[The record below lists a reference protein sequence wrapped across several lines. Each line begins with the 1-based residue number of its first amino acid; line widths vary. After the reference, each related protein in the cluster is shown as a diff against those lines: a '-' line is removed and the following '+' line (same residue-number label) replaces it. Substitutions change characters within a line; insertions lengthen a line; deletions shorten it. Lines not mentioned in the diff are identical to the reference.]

1 MTEDY
6 PYHYYRVLGVPANA
20 TPEEIKR
27 AFRKKANEL
36 HPDKNKSADA
46 HEQFVLLMEAY
57 EYLTKPNVQHEEVTV
72 SYEEW
77 VRANREESRR
87 RAQEHARM
95 KYEEFKKTD
104 YYRKSKAI
112 EDIFKQLYFLSS
124 VVLLSAP
131 LWSYLLAGESWGFFG
146 GLLLTFIS
154 VHYWA
159 GIFKEKITLSFDSF
173 IQSLR
178 VLSTIRSFW
187 YVVATVF
194 NLYVLLSITLNAQ
207 VTPSTLALTGIALEL
222 VFVVLYFTTSLRR
235 SLSPAAVF
243 LCLAPALFNTFFLVN
258 DVLSMNRECETYS
271 FVHEMR
277 MYGNKKRRRR
287 TQHLEKIAQINLKD
301 DHYKDY
307 PWFRVF
313 LDFEAMED
321 KSEIKYCFE
330 EGLFGIRVLKS
341 YEFTH

>member
-1 MTEDY
+1 
-6 PYHYYRVLGVPANA
+6 VLGVPVNA

-27 AFRKKANEL
+27 AFREKANEL

-46 HEQFVLLMEAY
+46 HEQFVLLLEAY
-57 EYLTKPNVQHEEVTV
+57 EYLTKPRVQHEEVTV

-77 VRANREESRR
+77 VRANREEARR

-112 EDIFKQLYFLSS
+112 EDVFNQLYFLSS
-124 VVLLSAP
+124 VALILAP
-131 LWSYLLAGESWGFFG
+131 LWGFLLSGESWGFFS
-146 GLLLTFIS
+146 GLLLTFIT
-154 VHYWA
+154 VHFWA

-173 IQSLR
+173 VQSLK
-178 VLSTIRSFW
+178 VVFEIKSFW
-187 YVVATVF
+187 YVVATIF
-194 NLYVLLSITLNAQ
+194 NLFVFFSITLNTQ
-207 VTPSTLALTGIALEL
+207 VTLSTLAMTFIALEL
-222 VFVVLYFTTSLRR
+222 VFAVLYFTTSLRR
-235 SLSPAAVF
+235 NLHATAVF
-243 LCLAPALFNTFFLVN
+243 LCLAPVLFNTFFLVN
-258 DVLSMNRECETYS
+258 DVLSMNPECETYS

-277 MYGNKKRRRR
+277 VYSNKRRR

-301 DHYKDY
+301 DQYKDY
-307 PWFRVF
+307 IWFRVF